1 MRALGAPVWLL
12 CNSRAANALTDHAG
26 PAWQSSA
33 QSRPREEADQNG
45 TLAYLAVK
53 FVGDGS
59 CLD

>member
-45 TLAYLAVK
+45 TLVPT
-53 FVGDGS
+53 
-59 CLD
+59 